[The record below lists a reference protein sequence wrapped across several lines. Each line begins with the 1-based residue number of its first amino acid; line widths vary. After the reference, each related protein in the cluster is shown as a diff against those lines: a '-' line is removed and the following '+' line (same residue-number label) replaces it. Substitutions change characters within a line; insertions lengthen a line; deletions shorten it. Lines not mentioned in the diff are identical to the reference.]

1 MKSIVFDSY
10 AILKFYQ
17 DEKGADEIEKLLMS
31 AQNGDLKAYISEINL
46 GEIYYQTIRRVGLSV
61 ATKHLEE
68 FSTLPVDVVPPSS
81 DIIMSASEIKAQ
93 YAISYADCF
102 AAATAIKYSASI
114 ITGDAE
120 FKKIEHIAKVV
131 WI

>member
-46 GEIYYQTIRRVGLSV
+46 GEIYYQTIRRGGLS
-61 ATKHLEE
+61 AAKKHLEE

>member
-46 GEIYYQTIRRVGLSV
+46 GEI
-61 ATKHLEE
+61 
-68 FSTLPVDVVPPSS
+68 
-81 DIIMSASEIKAQ
+81 
-93 YAISYADCF
+93 
-102 AAATAIKYSASI
+102 
-114 ITGDAE
+114 
-120 FKKIEHIAKVV
+120 
-131 WI
+131 